1 MPISPYKV
9 KFNMGE
15 NATDSNPPIEAGQI
29 LLDKAGDKQCLF
41 VDVDD
46 STRLQVKDPT
56 KMDKWGEVN
65 SYGDPYTYIE
75 PSTSIVLGHT
85 TLSGGT
91 TSTIRGLVVDKESDM
106 IALGYIDRS
115 DDANLT
121 QVQQAVHSDGI
132 TSTYYNSKN
141 NSATMSIGM
150 SRSAGLRA
158 LLEIGYN
165 RDNVD
170 YVCGFEASSTYDGF
184 ALGSKSHSVSDTVNH
199 NSLNLLVR
207 TTHLSIEY
215 DNQISTTK
223 NISFL
228 PDTDTE
234 QFLIH
239 GVCSPKEDIDAANKQ
254 YVDQKVSEVQTTWT
268 DW

>member
-1 MPISPYKV
+1 MPTPLYKV
-9 KFNMGE
+9 KFSMGE
-15 NATDSNPPIEAGQI
+15 NATDSNPAIEAGQI
-29 LLDKAGDKQCLF
+29 VLDTAQGKECVF
-41 VDVDD
+41 VDIND

-91 TSTIRGLVVDKESDM
+91 LSTIRGLVVDKENDM
-106 IALGYIDRS
+106 IAFQYIDGRS
-115 DDANLT
+115 DDAYLT

-132 TSTYYNSKN
+132 TNEYYNSENGRAIMTIGKSK
-141 NSATMSIGM
+141 SAN
-150 SRSAGLRA
+150 LRVR
-158 LLEIGYN
+158 LETEYN
-165 RDNVD
+165 LDNVD
-170 YVCGFEASSTYDGF
+170 YNHGFEISSAHDGF
-184 ALGSKSHSVSDTVNH
+184 LLGSRSHLVGSTTYN
-199 NSLNLLVR
+199 NLMLLVR
-207 TTHLSIEY
+207 ATHLSIEY

-239 GVCSPKEDIDAANKQ
+239 GVYSPKEDIDAANKQ